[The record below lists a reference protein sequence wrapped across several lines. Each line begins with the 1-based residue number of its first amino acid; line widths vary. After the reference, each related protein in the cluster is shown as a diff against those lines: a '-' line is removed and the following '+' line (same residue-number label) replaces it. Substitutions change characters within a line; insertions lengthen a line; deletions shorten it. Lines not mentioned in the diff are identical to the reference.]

1 MAKKIYFTP
10 GPSDIYFTVEEHLK
24 NALKEQIPA
33 ISHRSK
39 KFQEIY
45 AEAESNLRELFS
57 LPDDFHLVFTASA
70 TEVWE
75 RLIQNC
81 VENESF
87 HFVNGSFS
95 QRFYEIAGEL
105 GRNAQL
111 VKADYGTY
119 TPISD
124 VNIPASVEL
133 ISVTQNETS
142 TGVAFPQNEI
152 EALKA
157 AYPNA
162 LIAVD
167 FVSSAP
173 ISAINFEAIDTAYLS
188 VQKCFGLPAGLGVWF
203 YNERC
208 LEKAKSLQEK
218 GIKIGSYHSLLKL
231 HEGGLKQQ
239 TPETPNV
246 LNIYLLAKVAGDML
260 SKGLNRIRIEAEYK
274 ATVLYT
280 YFENHKTFVPFVK
293 DAKARSKTVIVAETG
308 THTSALIDYLKSRGM
323 VVGSGYGPFKD
334 SHIRIANFP
343 THSKES
349 IEQLVDTI
357 DTFHVD

>member
-1 MAKKIYFTP
+1 MAKRIFFTP
-10 GPSDIYFTVEEHLK
+10 GPSDLYFTVEEHLK

-39 KFQEIY
+39 RFQEIY
-45 AEAESNLRELFS
+45 AEAESNLRQLFG
-57 LPDDFHLVFTASA
+57 LPDGYYLAFTASA

-81 VENESF
+81 VEHRSF

-95 QRFYEIAGEL
+95 QRFFEIAGEL
-105 GRNAQL
+105 GRKPES
-111 VKADYGTY
+111 VTADYGSYSPVGSTK
-119 TPISD
+119 
-124 VNIPASVEL
+124 IPSATEL

-142 TGVAFPQNEI
+142 TGVAFPQAEI
-152 EALKA
+152 ESLKTT
-157 AYPNA
+157 YPNA

-173 ISAINFEAIDTAYLS
+173 VSDIDFSKIDTAYLS

-203 YNERC
+203 YNEKC
-208 LEKAKSLQEK
+208 LEKARSLQAR
-218 GIKIGSYHSLLKL
+218 GHSLGSYHTLLKL
-231 HEGGLKQQ
+231 HEGGQKCQ

-260 SKGLNRIRIEAEYK
+260 TKGLDRIRKEAMYK
-274 ATVLYT
+274 STLLYT
-280 YFENHKTFVPFVK
+280 YFENHSVFSPFVTN
-293 DAKARSKTVIVAETG
+293 AEARSQTVVVAQTG
-308 THTSALIDYLKSRGM
+308 EATNALIDFLKAKGM
-323 VVGSGYGPFKD
+323 VVGSGYGPFKNA
-334 SHIRIANFP
+334 HIRIANFP

-349 IEQLVDTI
+349 VEMLVDTI
-357 DTFHVD
+357 DAFAG

>member
-10 GPSDIYFTVEEHLK
+10 GPSELYFTAEEHLK

-39 KFQEIY
+39 RFQEIY
-45 AEAESNLRELFS
+45 AEAVANLRALFQ
-57 LPDDFHLVFTASA
+57 LPDNFHVVFVASA

-75 RLIQNC
+75 RLLQNC
-81 VENESF
+81 VERESF

-95 QRFYEIAGEL
+95 QRFYEIAAEL
-105 GRNAQL
+105 GKKPL
-111 VKADYGTY
+111 HVKADYGDY
-119 TPISD
+119 TPINKA
-124 VNIPASVEL
+124 NIPSSAEL

-142 TGVAFPQNEI
+142 TGVAHPQHEI
-152 EALKA
+152 EQLQAK
-157 AYPNA
+157 YPNA
-162 LIAVD
+162 LVAVD

-173 ISAINFEAIDTAYLS
+173 VSSIDFNKIDTAYLS

-203 YNERC
+203 YNDRC
-208 LEKAKSLQEK
+208 LQKAEQLQAK
-218 GIKIGSYHSLLKL
+218 GLSIGSYHSLLKL
-231 HEGGLKQQ
+231 HEGGQKNQ

-260 SKGLNRIRIEAEYK
+260 SKGLDRIRKEAEYK
-274 ATVLYT
+274 STLLYT
-280 YFENHKTFVPFVK
+280 YFENHAAFSPFVK
-293 DAKARSKTVIVAETG
+293 KAEARSKTVIVAETG
-308 THTSALIDYLKSRGM
+308 DQTNALIDFLKGKGM
-323 VVGSGYGPFKD
+323 VVGSGYGPFKA

-349 IEQLVDTI
+349 VEQLVDLM
-357 DTFHVD
+357 DEFKG

>member
-10 GPSDIYFTVEEHLK
+10 GPSELYFTVEEHIK

-45 AEAESNLRELFS
+45 AEAESNLRKLFS
-57 LPDDFHLVFTASA
+57 LPDNYHLVFTSSA
-70 TEVWE
+70 TEIWE

-81 VENESF
+81 VETESF

-105 GRNAQL
+105 GKNPSM
-111 VKADYGTY
+111 VKAAYGEY
-119 TPISD
+119 TPLALA
-124 VNIPASVEL
+124 NIPDSVEL
-133 ISVTQNETS
+133 VSVTQNETS
-142 TGVAFPQNEI
+142 TGVAFPQMEI
-152 EALKA
+152 EQLKHK
-157 AYPNA
+157 YPKA

-173 ISAINFEAIDTAYLS
+173 VSQVDFSKIDTAYLS

-203 YNERC
+203 YSDKC
-208 LEKAKSLQEK
+208 LAKAEELLSK
-218 GIKIGSYHSLLKL
+218 GHSIGSYHSLPKL
-231 HEGGLKQQ
+231 HEAGRKQQ

-260 SKGLNRIRIEAEYK
+260 TKGLERIRIEAEYK
-274 ATVLYT
+274 STLLYT
-280 YFENHKTFVPFVK
+280 YFENHAQFSPFVK
-293 DAKARSKTVIVAETG
+293 NVGTRSKTVIVAETG
-308 THTSALIDYLKSRGM
+308 DKTTAMIDFLKGKGL
-323 VVGSGYGPFKD
+323 VVGSGYGPFKN
-334 SHIRIANFP
+334 SHIRVANFP

-349 IEQLVDTI
+349 MELLVDTM
-357 DTFHVD
+357 DTFNG

>member
-39 KFQEIY
+39 RFQEIY
-45 AEAESNLRELFS
+45 AEAESNLRTLFG
-57 LPDDFHLVFTASA
+57 LPNDFHLTFTASA

-81 VENESF
+81 VEKESF

-105 GRNAQL
+105 GRTAKMA
-111 VKADYGTY
+111 KADYGSY
-119 TPISD
+119 TPIGE
-124 VNIPASVEL
+124 VTIPASAEL

-152 EALKA
+152 EQLRA

-173 ISAINFEAIDTAYLS
+173 VSNIDFSKIDTAYLS

-203 YNERC
+203 YNDRC
-208 LEKAKSLQEK
+208 LERAKALQAK
-218 GIKIGSYHSLLKL
+218 GQVIGSYHSLLKL
-231 HEGGLKQQ
+231 HEGGLKKQ

-246 LNIYLLAKVAGDML
+246 LFIYLLGKVAGDML
-260 SKGLNRIRIEAEYK
+260 TKGLDRIRIEAEYK

-280 YFENHKTFVPFVK
+280 YFENHPLFAPFVK
-293 DAKARSKTVIVAETG
+293 NADARSKTVIVAETG
-308 THTSALIDYLKSRGM
+308 QHTAALIDFLKTKGM

-334 SHIRIANFP
+334 SHIRVANFP

-349 IEQLVDTI
+349 IELLVDTI
-357 DTFHVD
+357 DTFKQ

>member
-1 MAKKIYFTP
+1 MAKKIFFTP

-39 KFQEIY
+39 RFQEIY
-45 AEAESNLRELFS
+45 AEAESNLRALFG
-57 LPDDFHLVFTASA
+57 LPANFHLVFTSSA

-95 QRFYEIAGEL
+95 QRFYEIAQEL
-105 GRNAQL
+105 GRKAVQA
-111 VKADYGTY
+111 KADYGSY
-119 TPISD
+119 TPIAEAG
-124 VNIPASVEL
+124 IPQSTEL

-142 TGVAFPQNEI
+142 TGVGFPQAEI
-152 EALKA
+152 EQLKTSYPKALV
-157 AYPNA
+157 
-162 LIAVD
+162 AVD

-173 ISAINFEAIDTAYLS
+173 VSAVDFNKIDTAYLS

-203 YNERC
+203 YNDAC
-208 LEKAKSLQEK
+208 LTKAEALQAK
-218 GIKIGSYHSLLKL
+218 GQVIGSYHSLPKM
-231 HEGGLKQQ
+231 HEAAAKQQ

-246 LNIYLLAKVAGDML
+246 LNIYLLAKVTGDML
-260 SKGLNRIRIEAEYK
+260 SKGLDRIRREAEYK
-274 ATVLYT
+274 STLLYT
-280 YFENHKTFVPFVK
+280 FFESHPKFVPFVK
-293 DAKARSKTVIVAETG
+293 DPAIRSKTVIVAETG
-308 THTSALIDYLKSRGM
+308 THTTALIDFLKGKGL
-323 VVGSGYGPFKD
+323 VVGSGYGPYKNA
-334 SHIRIANFP
+334 HIRIANFP

-349 IEQLVDTI
+349 MEQLVDTI
-357 DTFHVD
+357 ALFDA

>member
-10 GPSDIYFTVEEHLK
+10 GPSDIYFTVEEHIK

-39 KFQEIY
+39 RFQEIY
-45 AEAESNLRELFS
+45 AEAETNLRKLFN
-57 LPDDFHLVFTASA
+57 LPENFHLVFTASA

-75 RLIQNC
+75 RLVQNC
-81 VENESF
+81 VEKESF

-105 GRNAQL
+105 GRTAHH
-111 VKADYGTY
+111 VKADYGNY
-119 TPISD
+119 TS
-124 VNIPASVEL
+124 VAEAKIPATAEL

-142 TGVAFPQNEI
+142 TGVAFPQHEI
-152 EALKA
+152 EQLKA
-157 AYPNA
+157 TNPDA

-173 ISAINFEAIDTAYLS
+173 VSEVDFNLIDTAYLS

-203 YNERC
+203 YNDRC
-208 LEKAKSLQEK
+208 LAKAQSLHAK
-218 GIKIGSYHSLLKL
+218 GLSIGSYHTLPKL
-231 HEGGLKQQ
+231 HEGGLKKQ

-260 SKGLNRIRIEAEYK
+260 TKGLDRIRIEATYK
-274 ATVLYT
+274 STLLYT
-280 YFENHKTFVPFVK
+280 YFENHSVFSPFVK
-293 DAKARSKTVIVAETG
+293 NPAARSKTVIVAETG
-308 THTSALIDYLKSRGM
+308 KHTAGLIEFLKSKGM
-323 VVGSGYGPFKD
+323 VVGSGYGPFKET
-334 SHIRIANFP
+334 HIRVANFP

-349 IEQLVDTI
+349 MEQLVDTI
-357 DTFHVD
+357 DTFTL